1 MGFATSQ
8 QLNKYYESFQN
19 SELTFTKEVI
29 QAMDFNT
36 QQVNIRCAGEKG
48 GPWSCVINS
57 ASMVAAKIIVAQH
70 CGIYDKIKDGVSSV
84 SLRFS
89 FFARNGKTDISFF
102 VAGKIVSCIPYTVSP
117 DLLLINIEY
126 TQRAPDDLIEKLGLL
141 LDAKASAALRSNE
154 RIELTPDVMRRLSLA
169 ERETIV
175 YIENIPRRC
184 ILRDISLSGAK
195 LIIAGVAPF
204 LLNKDC
210 VLKCTFEDPA
220 IVIGIRGKIIRAE
233 MVERRK
239 DLVAVAVNYNPS
251 LVPLAYK
258 VRLTQYFNQQR
269 KTHSYDDF
277 TMPF

>member
-19 SELTFTKEVI
+19 AELTFTKEVI

-36 QQVNIRCAGEKG
+36 QQVSVRCPGENG

-57 ASMVAAKIIVAQH
+57 ASMVSAKIIVAQH
-70 CGIYDKIKDGVSSV
+70 CGIYDKIKDGVNSV

-102 VAGKIVSCIPYTVSP
+102 IAGKIASCIPYTVSP
-117 DLLLINIEY
+117 DLLLLNIEY

-141 LDAKASAALRSNE
+141 LDAKARSAQRSDD
-154 RIELTPDVMRRLSLA
+154 RIELTPEAMRKLSLV

-184 ILRDISLSGAK
+184 ILRDVSLSGAK
-195 LIIAGVAPF
+195 FIIAGVAQF
-204 LLNKDC
+204 LLNKEC
-210 VLKCTFEDPA
+210 VLKCTFEDPS
-220 IVIGIRGKIIRAE
+220 ITVGIRGKIIRAE
-233 MVERRK
+233 MVEGRK
-239 DLVAVAVNYNPS
+239 DLVAVAINYNLS
-251 LVPLAYK
+251 TVSLAYK

-269 KTHSYDDF
+269 KTYSNDDF
-277 TMPF
+277 APSF